1 MATTTS
7 AQHSRLNHAANE
19 ECRLDT
25 GKTQLDCTQQGNQQD
40 LSDKILELA
49 RSLRSA
55 PPIDAQTGTQASFNQ
70 PRFGDLFRYAINYED
85 ENRLWEK
92 EATRLV
98 DSLKAT
104 NETFNPGLNS
114 TFPAA
119 IDSVGFTC
127 LKRLSDHMLCALSIC
142 GLDDNAV
149 LETHRSVG
157 SSPNES
163 VQGRSFKKLSTRVGS
178 RPETDRI
185 NQARGVVSS
194 FTPNDPSESG
204 GVTQEASLPM
214 AALNDADAVTYYL
227 LVDYITATLARLLS
241 TGFTR
246 HQIYW
251 LGIIINVLAKFSTKL
266 KGLSHDLRSFAT
278 EAVLLHGNLCMCRD
292 LHEFSTEDN
301 MSDIKLDR
309 VNIDQAT
316 GSSDSYL
323 ADYISDMGL
332 VSNWLFCLAWHILT
346 DLNTRNTRA
355 GSRGLSTLAYQNRP
369 GHISGSSSSVAVGMY
384 HRAFDIMMDTAISMR
399 KPMQD
404 AQMARVSQSTV
415 SIGAGKSFPDQIFK
429 IESMADLISIMV
441 VFSCMDPTLTEDMV
455 TELHTSE
462 SMRRRISASARG
474 WAVEERAI
482 SVSCLRYT
490 ISVMTGCT
498 ILVLGGLMA
507 GFFVGSRIDGVDP
520 FNLTMFAWIIAAF
533 IMVVCKS
540 LRVAEW
546 TWRDFLKGRVTCRSV
561 RELPSV
567 TNLDEQGIIMHLMSS
582 ENELH
587 LKLRGPYNSAFANT
601 DSEGFSVDIKPNI
614 GTLFVSGL
622 VVLEVLKENGSA
634 LVCLDLRPEVIT
646 TYGARNKA
654 ASRRRIVHGQRDACF
669 VLACMDPPQEGESEK
684 DITFRWQWLSWEKI
698 IGLYNNPSQSVR

>member
-1 MATTTS
+1 
-7 AQHSRLNHAANE
+7 
-19 ECRLDT
+19 
-25 GKTQLDCTQQGNQQD
+25 
-40 LSDKILELA
+40 
-49 RSLRSA
+49 
-55 PPIDAQTGTQASFNQ
+55 
-70 PRFGDLFRYAINYED
+70 
-85 ENRLWEK
+85 
-92 EATRLV
+92 
-98 DSLKAT
+98 
-104 NETFNPGLNS
+104 
-114 TFPAA
+114 
-119 IDSVGFTC
+119 
-127 LKRLSDHMLCALSIC
+127 MLCALSIC

-163 VQGRSFKKLSTRVGS
+163 VLGRSFKKLSTRVGS

-194 FTPNDPSESG
+194 FTPNEPTGSG

-214 AALNDADAVTYYL
+214 AALNDADTVTYYL

-251 LGIIINVLAKFSTKL
+251 LGIIVNVLAKFSTKL
-266 KGLSHDLRSFAT
+266 KVLSHDLRSFAT
-278 EAVLLHGNLCMCRD
+278 EVVLLYGNLRMCCN

-309 VNIDQAT
+309 VDTDQAI

-323 ADYISDMGL
+323 ADYISDMGV
-332 VSNWLFCLAWHILT
+332 VSNWLFRLAWHILT
-346 DLNTRNTRA
+346 DLNTRNTRGRATDEFEISATVFSA

-384 HRAFDIMMDTAISMR
+384 HRAFDIMMDTVTSMR
-399 KPMQD
+399 KPTQD
-404 AQMARVSQSTV
+404 VQMARVSQSTL

-455 TELHTSE
+455 TVCNKIRASTVPPTVYSTAQGYASFASLCNTPPQTNRPPLINSRPLSESFILRSGNRMFSDLRDSQTSPLTRRFNAFTQKELHTSE
-462 SMRRRISASARG
+462 SMRRRISASARR

-490 ISVMTGCT
+490 ISVMTGCA

-561 RELPSV
+561 RELASV

-587 LKLRGPYNSAFANT
+587 LKLRGPYNSTFANT

-614 GTLFVSGL
+614 GTLFVSGI

-646 TYGARNKA
+646 EYGARNKA
-654 ASRRRIVHGQRDACF
+654 ASRRRIIHGQRDACF
-669 VLACMDPPQEGESEK
+669 VLACTDPPQEGEIEK

-698 IGLYNNPSQSVR
+698 IGLYNNPNQSVR